1 MQLSL
6 FGLLLLTQPLHSSEQ
21 HTRANLEFSN
31 NFALGTGIFSQGRVL
46 PEYMHLIGKKT
57 YLKCAVFDITFGQ
70 IATMNSVVKS
80 ECRNM
85 RCGETT
91 LLAQEF
97 FHRGVYY

>member
-1 MQLSL
+1 MKKSTISFDVTKYYVKIGRFFFSNFLPSQNIC
-6 FGLLLLTQPLHSSEQ
+6 LLLKE
-21 HTRANLEFSN
+21 
-31 NFALGTGIFSQGRVL
+31 
-46 PEYMHLIGKKT
+46 KT
-57 YLKCAVFDITFGQ
+57 YLKRAVFDITFGQ

>member
-1 MQLSL
+1 
-6 FGLLLLTQPLHSSEQ
+6 
-21 HTRANLEFSN
+21 
-31 NFALGTGIFSQGRVL
+31 
-46 PEYMHLIGKKT
+46 MHLIEKKT

-85 RCGETT
+85 RCGEAT

>member
-1 MQLSL
+1 MTVIDCPNIAGAKAPIAPVL
-6 FGLLLLTQPLHSSEQ
+6 
-21 HTRANLEFSN
+21 N
-31 NFALGTGIFSQGRVL
+31 IFHFVFF
-46 PEYMHLIGKKT
+46 PEYMHLIGKKI

-85 RCGETT
+85 RCGEAT